1 MHQATFVGD
10 SLSQNN
16 LFSLEEIQACPRR
29 LGSSLRAKYEHAGA
43 SQCTPSEQKSLVVL
57 SSKMHRSQYRGN
69 QPCPWKN
76 PNLDRKTVLT
86 TKVQLPLNRTST
98 ELFDGAHANGPL

>member
-10 SLSQNN
+10 SLSQND
-16 LFSLEEIQACPRR
+16 LFPLEEIQARPRR

-43 SQCTPSEQKSLVVL
+43 SQCTPSEQNSLEVL
-57 SSKMHRSQYRGN
+57 SSKMHRSQYRVN

-76 PNLDRKTVLT
+76 PHFARKTALT
-86 TKVQLPLNRTST
+86 TKVQLARNRTST